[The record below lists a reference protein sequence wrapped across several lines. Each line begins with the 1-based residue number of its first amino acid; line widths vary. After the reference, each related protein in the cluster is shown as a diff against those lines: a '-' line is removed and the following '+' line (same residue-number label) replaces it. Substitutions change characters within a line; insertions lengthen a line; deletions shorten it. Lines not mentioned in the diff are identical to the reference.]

1 MGAKPIEERRP
12 PLRIEQDRRRFA
24 QSAESAMPLA
34 LEIIPQIAAREIS
47 KRFEDARA
55 DVVAVASR
63 LPRITH
69 SRVRK

>member
-1 MGAKPIEERRP
+1 MGAKPIEEHHP
-12 PLRIEQDRRRFA
+12 PLGIEQDRRGFA
-24 QSAESAMPLA
+24 QSAESTIPLV
-34 LEIIPQIAAREIS
+34 LGVIPQIAAREIS